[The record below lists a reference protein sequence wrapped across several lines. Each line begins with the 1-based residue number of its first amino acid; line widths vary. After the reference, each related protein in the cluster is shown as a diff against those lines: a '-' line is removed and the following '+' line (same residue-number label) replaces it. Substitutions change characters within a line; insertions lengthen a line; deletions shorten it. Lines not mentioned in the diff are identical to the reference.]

1 MVEFRLI
8 CFKPSDLQKAAAK
21 LQKKLGPSSSFHK
34 GRDASTLK
42 AAVLEVEKLLDR
54 LSEFPGTASTKTK
67 ERIMED
73 WKLGWHGIV
82 KEPIKGRKVQKPELT
97 MDEEDLLYA

>member
-1 MVEFRLI
+1 MGFRLI
-8 CFKPSDLQKAAAK
+8 DFKPSDLRKATAK
-21 LQKKLGPSSSFHK
+21 LQKKLGPSSPFHK

-67 ERIMED
+67 ERIAED

-82 KEPIKGRKVQKPELT
+82 KEPVKGRKVQKPELT
-97 MDEEDLLYA
+97 LDEEDLLYV